1 VGIGAIWGFLSIEL
15 DSADSSEKSNN
26 CELYYHNHEIRSY
39 CSSRSYQRCH
49 AR

>member
-1 VGIGAIWGFLSIEL
+1 VGSGAIWGFLSIER

-26 CELYYHNHEIRSY
+26 CEFHDYDNIIRSY
-39 CSSRSYQRCH
+39 CSSRSYQRCQ